1 MYYEKLFDL
10 NPDLNVA
17 VRKAKGIYY
26 CPSVKT
32 PATLTDDKL
41 AFSSVNNVYTY
52 GMGSTYGTDAKIK
65 RIPGKDWLKTTQLKG
80 KGASA
85 QFLFGDINDH
95 GMNGDITQGPMLQV
109 WANDSKLRIGKRHNG
124 GINAAWMDGH
134 ADFRKPHE
142 MNGVTTAEWKDGNY
156 HVYYFMMY
164 P

>member
-65 RIPGKDWLKTTQLKG
+65 RIPGKDWLKTTQLRG

-85 QFLFGDINDH
+85 QFLF
-95 GMNGDITQGPMLQV
+95 
-109 WANDSKLRIGKRHNG
+109 
-124 GINAAWMDGH
+124 
-134 ADFRKPHE
+134 
-142 MNGVTTAEWKDGNY
+142 
-156 HVYYFMMY
+156 
-164 P
+164 